1 MRISQSLYR
10 SFCVLT
16 AVLCFTPQPGV
27 AEILQLADMTSDDY
41 RSLRKDRTVLLMP
54 LGVIEEHG
62 PYLPILTDSYVG
74 EWLVDRVA
82 AAIAERDGWSV
93 VVMPSLPIGS
103 GAPEDFAPRTR
114 NFGSLPLRPETKR
127 AVLMDL
133 VSGLGDAGFRWI
145 FAVDIHGP
153 YVNKRMTDQVASYFD
168 DIYGGTMVN
177 LTGVV
182 HPDPVAQSPRY
193 SERDAN
199 EDGLA
204 IHAGL
209 GETSWM
215 LHVRPDL
222 VRSDHVTAT
231 AVTVK
236 RWREYESVTKDE
248 NWPGYFGTPR
258 LATVATGR
266 DLMTAWASNVADLA
280 VKIIDG
286 LDPAQLE
293 HVADGRNPAI
303 RRLDRFI
310 TERAALMRE
319 QQAEWLERNDID

>member
-1 MRISQSLYR
+1 MQMSQYFNRPVHVAIAL
-10 SFCVLT
+10 
-16 AVLCFTPQPGV
+16 LCFAPQPGV
-27 AEILQLADMTSDDY
+27 AGILQLADMTSEEY
-41 RSLRKDRTVLLMP
+41 RNLQHDRTVVLMP

-62 PYLPILTDSYVG
+62 PYLPMLTDSYIG

-82 AAIAERDGWSV
+82 AAIDERDGWSV
-93 VVMPSLPIGS
+93 VIMPSLPIGA
-103 GAPEDFAPRTR
+103 GAPEDFAPRAR
-114 NFGSLPLRPETKR
+114 KFGSLPLRPETKR

-153 YVNKRMTDQVASYFD
+153 YLNKRMTDQVASYFD

-182 HPDPVAQSPRY
+182 HPGPVAKSRPY
-193 SERDAN
+193 SERDAQ

-222 VRSDHVTAT
+222 VRSDHVTAS
-231 AVTVK
+231 AVTIK
-236 RWREYESVTKDE
+236 RWREYEAAAKGD

-258 LATVATGR
+258 LASVAAG
-266 DLMTAWASNVADLA
+266 DDQMSAWASNVADLA

-286 LDPAQLE
+286 LNPAQLE
-293 HVADGRNPAI
+293 HVAAGRNPAL

-310 TERAALMRE
+310 SERAALMRE
-319 QQAEWLERNDID
+319 QQAQWLERNEID